1 MPNKVGRGGDHG
13 GRRPL
18 KYGEE
23 TIPVVFRVPKS
34 KVSIFKTLVNKILS
48 KWIKK

>member
-1 MPNKVGRGGDHG
+1 MTRGGY
-13 GRRPL
+13 RPNAKRPL

-23 TIPVVFRVPKS
+23 TEIVRFSVPKS
-34 KVSIFKTLVNKILS
+34 KVSIFKTLVNKILA